1 MTDDQL
7 KQLIESNA
15 KSIAALSDAMAT
27 EQEGDRGRSRTTSRT
42 SQAISIFWAELRR
55 HNPIFTKFRPDCYH
69 QLAVLSERQIRTEEQ
84 IVKILKHLSITE

>member
-27 EQEGDRGRSRTTSRT
+27 EREVIAAEREERRAERVQLYQYLDRIAAAQSNFYEV
-42 SQAISIFWAELRR
+42 QA
-55 HNPIFTKFRPDCYH
+55 DYYH
-69 QLAVLSERQIRTEEQ
+69 QLAVLSERQTHTEEQ

>member
-27 EQEGDRGRSRTTSRT
+27 EREAIAADR
-42 SQAISIFWAELRR
+42 AERGQLYQYLVRIAAAQS
-55 HNPIFTKFRPDCYH
+55 NFYEVQFKPI
-69 QLAVLSERQIRTEEQ
+69 IM
-84 IVKILKHLSITE
+84 IN